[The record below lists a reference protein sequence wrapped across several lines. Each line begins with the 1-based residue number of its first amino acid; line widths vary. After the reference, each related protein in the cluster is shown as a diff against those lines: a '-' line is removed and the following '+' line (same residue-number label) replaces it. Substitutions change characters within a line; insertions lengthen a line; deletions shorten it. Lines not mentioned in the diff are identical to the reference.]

1 MEAER
6 KRQQPSTREQDDI
19 PRVLQGN
26 WDWIL
31 DWREK
36 PSESTLGDANF
47 VKRREGE
54 TPSCVDSLARVES
67 KSERHRQ
74 GERERERLREG
85 RERHDRQET
94 DFAITVLSIFV
105 SPIRQH
111 PRCRLSR
118 VRSKHLRLPAF
129 VLLHSLSHFYV
140 DCTKSSE
147 EKKSELNFR
156 SLLAG
161 RNNEVRNRKKERKKK
176 RDSPARIEPRGVLT
190 FHRLKRS
197 FVPLASATSHFSL
210 VQRCAFIGFQRA
222 SSSNHL
228 SFLRETLK
236 VLHNEILFHAAYE
249 HDGGQTRDPAC
260 EQRCVDEL

>member
-74 GERERERLREG
+74 GEKERERDHEREG
-85 RERHDRQET
+85 RDMIDKRQILRSPCYRSSFHRSANIRGAAFLV
-94 DFAITVLSIFV
+94 FARNIFV
-105 SPIRQH
+105 FLRSFSSIR
-111 PRCRLSR
+111 
-118 VRSKHLRLPAF
+118 
-129 VLLHSLSHFYV
+129 SLSHFYV

-161 RNNEVRNRKKERKKK
+161 RNNEVRNRKKERKKEKK
-176 RDSPARIEPRGVLT
+176 RLTSENRAKGRVNVPPAETKFRPFGFSHESLLSRSALRIHSASNVHRRATT
-190 FHRLKRS
+190 FL
-197 FVPLASATSHFSL
+197 
-210 VQRCAFIGFQRA
+210 
-222 SSSNHL
+222 SSVKL
-228 SFLRETLK
+228 
-236 VLHNEILFHAAYE
+236 
-249 HDGGQTRDPAC
+249 
-260 EQRCVDEL
+260 